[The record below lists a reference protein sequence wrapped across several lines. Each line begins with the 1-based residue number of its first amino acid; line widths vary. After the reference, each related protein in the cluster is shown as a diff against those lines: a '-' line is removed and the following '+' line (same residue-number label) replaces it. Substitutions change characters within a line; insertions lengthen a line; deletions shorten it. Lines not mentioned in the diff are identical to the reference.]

1 MPAARCQLETN
12 RCGASLKAP
21 TEVEML
27 ATGTYAQANFVL
39 YMVGSKEKFYCK
51 KEFVVFV
58 SSCTRNASFEGEK
71 SIKDL
76 VVFSSVLPRFIS
88 LSPLEGEMFDTVKTW
103 MLAHV
108 RRIIPSYHE
117 LAMMSSQLTCT
128 STIT

>member
-1 MPAARCQLETN
+1 MPR
-12 RCGASLKAP
+12 P
-21 TEVEML
+21 TLYYIWWGEKGNFIVKRNLLCLL
-27 ATGTYAQANFVL
+27 ALVQGMQVL
-39 YMVGSKEKFYCK
+39 KEK
-51 KEFVVFV
+51 
-58 SSCTRNASFEGEK
+58 K